1 MGVDTSSS
9 VNVDNKK
16 KEFFILGKGLT
27 QGIGEH
33 SLTSEKKMY
42 SINFTV
48 TRKTFCLNLR
58 YSGANSYLFVNGT
71 EIHKFKAKDSEI
83 VATPLCLGNISKDWS
98 VDNMKR
104 TGVNGYVYDV
114 SVNYDAIA
122 VDDILEIHNYL
133 MKKNDIV

>member
-1 MGVDTSSS
+1 M
-9 VNVDNKK
+9 NVDNKK

-71 EIHKFKAKDSEI
+71 EIHKFKANILRD
-83 VATPLCLGNISKDWS
+83 CGNSIMSS
-98 VDNMKR
+98 NRFKR
-104 TGVNGYVYDV
+104 LV
-114 SVNYDAIA
+114 SR
-122 VDDILEIHNYL
+122 
-133 MKKNDIV
+133 